1 MAVSPADR
9 KRQQRERVA
18 QGAVSSDVIKKEL
31 LRILRAKV
39 VLWCRDQDQTPATV
53 IDLVNEV
60 SYLFP
65 DEEHFRVQSYLGV
78 LPDDEAALM

>member
-18 QGAVSSDVIKKEL
+18 QGAVSSDVIKREL

-53 IDLVNEV
+53 IDLVQEV

-65 DEEHFRVQSYLGV
+65 DEEQFRVQAYLGV